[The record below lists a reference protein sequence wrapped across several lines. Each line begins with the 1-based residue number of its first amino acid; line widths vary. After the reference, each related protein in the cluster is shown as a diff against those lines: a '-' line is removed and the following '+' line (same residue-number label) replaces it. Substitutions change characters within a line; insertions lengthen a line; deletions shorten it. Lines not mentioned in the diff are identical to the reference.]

1 MNNKCCK
8 FKRIT
13 ALLLMLLMLLP
24 SAPALAESYS
34 AAVTDDVAAYA
45 DAALTRKVG
54 DLERYDVVTVTGIK
68 GEVARIRYG
77 GYTMYTKL
85 GALVAVKDFATAAT
99 VQTAGRVYQS
109 PDTTSQSLALKQGT

>member
-1 MNNKCCK
+1 MNTAYSEGNHMNHKSCK

-24 SAPALAESYS
+24 GVPALAESYS

-45 DAALTRKVG
+45 DASFTRKVG

-68 GEVARIRYG
+68 GDVARIRYG
-77 GYTMYTKL
+77 GYTL
-85 GALVAVKDFATAAT
+85 
-99 VQTAGRVYQS
+99 
-109 PDTTSQSLALKQGT
+109 